1 MDRYIDIKFY
11 RKNFFQPN
19 CGSAC
24 DGLSLMVCA
33 VRSCIVNLSVSIS
46 FTYYIL
52 DSVSDFENDL
62 AVHFIADLTWMAIG
76 CCGISCLSH
85 C

>member
-1 MDRYIDIKFY
+1 MVRYIDIQFN
-11 RKNFFQPN
+11 RKNFFQPD
-19 CGSAC
+19 CGSVR

-52 DSVSDFENDL
+52 DSVNDFENDL
-62 AVHFIADLTWMAIG
+62 AVHFIADLTWMAIVAVVVFPV
-76 CCGISCLSH
+76 
-85 C
+85 

>member
-19 CGSAC
+19 CGSAR

-33 VRSCIVNLSVSIS
+33 VRSIVHCESLS
-46 FTYYIL
+46 FYIIHL
-52 DSVSDFENDL
+52 L
-62 AVHFIADLTWMAIG
+62 YIRQRR
-76 CCGISCLSH
+76 
-85 C
+85 